1 MTASSPAFFMRPSNR
16 FRNVLV
22 LAGACGI
29 NLILVQ
35 LRPIL
40 NFWMDQECQRVIALF
55 IITEAAISKKKTK
68 CSWAH
73 DLFQE
78 RRWWRFSTSACALI
92 GMNHFKNSE
101 PIGLLGVGLSV
112 STLSYHD
119 IRSGVMSPEFG
130 YPTQGF
136 NTASTIKAM
145 NEVSRIGLLV
155 LTAVLSRNNNESRY
169 SAKEASTY
177 ARVDGLSYSYH
188 LCLYF
193 ILYFT
198 REAGFRARHVTSSKF
213 C

>member
-1 MTASSPAFFMRPSNR
+1 
-16 FRNVLV
+16 
-22 LAGACGI
+22 
-29 NLILVQ
+29 
-35 LRPIL
+35 
-40 NFWMDQECQRVIALF
+40 
-55 IITEAAISKKKTK
+55 
-68 CSWAH
+68 
-73 DLFQE
+73 
-78 RRWWRFSTSACALI
+78 
-92 GMNHFKNSE
+92 MNHFKNSE

-119 IRSGVMSPEFG
+119 ILSGVMSPEFG

-177 ARVDGLSYSYH
+177 ARVDALRYSCHLS
-188 LCLYF
+188 LYL
-193 ILYFT
+193 ILYCT
-198 REAGFRARHVTSSKF
+198 RAAGSAKRHVTTSKF